1 MDASPLILSIAT
13 TCAATV
19 ATFFLGLLA
28 AWWMYRAQAQ
38 DGRRVW
44 GLWGWGW
51 RAFSLRGWIDGLL
64 TLPLVLPPTV
74 VGFFLL
80 LIFGR
85 RSLLGHA
92 LERVG
97 ITIVFSWPATVI
109 AATVVAFP
117 LMYRTALGAFEQV
130 NPTLLQAA
138 RTLGASE
145 WKVFR
150 RVLFPLA
157 GPGVVAGT
165 VLAFARAMG
174 EFGATLMLA
183 GNIPGRTQ
191 TMPIAIFSAVED
203 GEPRLAAVWV
213 ALIVAI
219 SLGMI
224 RLLNRESKAVRK
236 RVRAEVGPTAQGE
249 VGELP
254 VVPRVVG
261 LRDGEDATS
270 SALEVD
276 VEKRLERFT
285 LKVRLGAGLVSGR
298 GAVGILGASGAGK
311 TMTLRLIAG
320 VAEPDGGRI
329 VLNGR
334 VLFDS
339 RTGENVRSARRRI
352 GIVFQDY
359 ALFPHMTVEE
369 NVGFG
374 LDALGEA
381 ERQRVVARH
390 LERMHIAELAERMPG
405 EISGGQRQRVAIA
418 RCMAI
423 EPDALLLDEPFA
435 ALDPHLRRKT
445 EEQLRET
452 LAEYKGAVLFVTH
465 DMEEAFRFCSEL
477 VVLDGGRMIASGP
490 KQELFERPRTVA
502 AARLTGCKNI
512 VAARRVDVERIAVD
526 AWGCELRTAS
536 AVPEGL
542 THVGVRSHQIAIV
555 EDADNAPGATGEN
568 TFPCWL
574 MGTSEA
580 PHEMTLYL
588 RLRAPAQGS
597 EPAHLQVDLGKDAW
611 RTLRERPQPWHVKL
625 DPARL
630 LLLEG

>member
-1 MDASPLILSIAT
+1 MVSLPIDASPLVISIAT
-13 TCAATV
+13 TCAATI

-28 AWWMYRAQAQ
+28 AWWMYRAQVR
-38 DGRRVW
+38 DGA
-44 GLWGWGW
+44 GMWGWGL
-51 RAFSLRGWIDGLL
+51 RALGLKGWIDGLL

-92 LERVG
+92 LERMG
-97 ITIVFSWPATVI
+97 IAIVFSWPATVI

-145 WKVFR
+145 WRVFR

-157 GPGVVAGT
+157 APGVVAGT

-203 GEPRLAAVWV
+203 GNTRLAAVWV

-219 SLGMI
+219 SLAMI
-224 RLLNRESKAVRK
+224 RLLNRQGRAVRK
-236 RVRAEVGPTAQGE
+236 RVLAEGARSTQAEVAA
-249 VGELP
+249 LP
-254 VVPRVVG
+254 MVPREVRP
-261 LRDGEDATS
+261 RDGE
-270 SALEVD
+270 SALSCALEID
-276 VEKRLERFT
+276 LEKRLERFT
-285 LKVRLGAGLVSGR
+285 LKVRLGAGQ

-311 TMTLRLIAG
+311 SMTLRLIAG

-339 RTGENVRSARRRI
+339 ATGENVRSARRGI

-359 ALFPHMTVEE
+359 ALFPHMTVAE

-374 LDALGEA
+374 LSALTEP

-390 LERMHIAELAERMPG
+390 LQRMHIAELAGRLPG

-423 EPDALLLDEPFA
+423 QPDALLLDEPFA

-477 VVLDGGRMIASGP
+477 VVLDAGRVIASGP
-490 KQELFERPRTVA
+490 RNELFDRPRTVA

-512 VAARRVDVERIAVD
+512 VAARRVGVDRIAVD
-526 AWGCELRTAS
+526 AWQCELRTACP
-536 AVPEGL
+536 VPDGL
-542 THVGVRSHQIAIV
+542 THVGVRSHQITVAAESEKEIA
-555 EDADNAPGATGEN
+555 EGTNSFPG
-568 TFPCWL
+568 WL

-588 RLRAPAQGS
+588 RLHAPAQGT
-597 EPAHLQVDLGKDAW
+597 EPAHMQVDLPKEAGRALLD
-611 RTLRERPQPWHVKL
+611 RPQPWPVRL
-625 DPARL
+625 APSRL

>member
-1 MDASPLILSIAT
+1 MDASPLILSVAT

-38 DGRRVW
+38 DGSRI
-44 GLWGWGW
+44 WGWGW
-51 RAFSLRGWIDGLL
+51 RTFSLRGWIDGLL

-80 LIFGR
+80 LVFGR
-85 RSLLGHA
+85 RSLLGAA

-145 WKVFR
+145 WRVFR

-236 RVRAEVGPTAQGE
+236 RERAEVVPTALAEIG
-249 VGELP
+249 GLP

-276 VEKRLERFT
+276 LEKRLERFT
-285 LKVRLGAGLVSGR
+285 LKVRLSAGLVSGR

-320 VAEPDGGRI
+320 VAAPDGGRI

-339 RTGENVRSARRRI
+339 ETGENVRSARRGI

-374 LDALGEA
+374 LSALGVE
-381 ERQRVVARH
+381 ERRRVVARH
-390 LERMHIAELAERMPG
+390 LERMHIAELTERMRG
-405 EISGGQRQRVAIA
+405 RFRVGRGNEWRSRGAWRLSRM
-418 RCMAI
+418 RCCWMSRS
-423 EPDALLLDEPFA
+423 
-435 ALDPHLRRKT
+435 LRWTRT
-445 EEQLRET
+445 
-452 LAEYKGAVLFVTH
+452 
-465 DMEEAFRFCSEL
+465 C
-477 VVLDGGRMIASGP
+477 GGR
-490 KQELFERPRTVA
+490 PRSS
-502 AARLTGCKNI
+502 C
-512 VAARRVDVERIAVD
+512 ARR
-526 AWGCELRTAS
+526 W
-536 AVPEGL
+536 
-542 THVGVRSHQIAIV
+542 RS
-555 EDADNAPGATGEN
+555 T
-568 TFPCWL
+568 
-574 MGTSEA
+574 
-580 PHEMTLYL
+580 
-588 RLRAPAQGS
+588 
-597 EPAHLQVDLGKDAW
+597 
-611 RTLRERPQPWHVKL
+611 RERCCL
-625 DPARL
+625 
-630 LLLEG
+630 